1 MLLLHTKYLFTVNV
15 SGHAQQ
21 KGKVLLKYR
30 VSTLPKIT
38 RSNENYSAHTNN
50 ILRYKNLLL

>member
-1 MLLLHTKYLFTVNV
+1 MLLLHTKYLFTVSV

-21 KGKVLLKYR
+21 KVLLKYR